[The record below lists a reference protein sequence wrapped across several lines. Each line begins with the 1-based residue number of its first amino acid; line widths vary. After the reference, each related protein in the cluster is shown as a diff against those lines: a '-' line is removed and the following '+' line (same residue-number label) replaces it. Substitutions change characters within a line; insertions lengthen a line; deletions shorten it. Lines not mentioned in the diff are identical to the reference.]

1 MKNNEIKIG
10 MSSSFNYDIT
20 EQIVS
25 RFDILKDEFDNN
37 EEKFSYLKELMG
49 FKDWFNHHYENGLV
63 DLYDYIEDYIRLH
76 LPDIV
81 DDLFSR

>member
-20 EQIVS
+20 EEIVS
-25 RFDILKDEFDNN
+25 LFDILKDEFDNN

-63 DLYDYIEDYIRLH
+63 DK
-76 LPDIV
+76 V
-81 DDLFSR
+81 SSFFLFYFINHKQSR